1 MIDNWLFRY
10 KKKNMPQRE
19 VVFPNYSKVRS
30 VAVVYEQ
37 GVDDKGIAL
46 LVKQLEK
53 DGIMVEVVGYEPK
66 KDFNRLGKVREEAM
80 SALPSQRFDLL
91 MDLSTHYYLGTQYI
105 VMAVDATFKAGLRF
119 EEVEEKDQQGIL
131 DMMVSL
137 SPHGAM
143 LAGTP
148 SPKDDPEPEQIAEQ
162 IVYYLKMINA

>member
-1 MIDNWLFRY
+1 MIDNWLFKY
-10 KKKNMPQRE
+10 KKKRLPQRE

-46 LVKQLEK
+46 LAKRLEK

-66 KDFNRLGKVREEAM
+66 KDFNWMGKARQEAL

-105 VMAVDATFKAGLRF
+105 VMAIDTTFKAGLRF
-119 EEVEEKDQQGIL
+119 NEVDEKDQQGIL

-137 SPHGAM
+137 PAN
-143 LAGTP
+143 
-148 SPKDDPEPEQIAEQ
+148 PEPEQIAEQ
-162 IVYYLKMINA
+162 VIHFMKMINQ